1 VPGLVLALRWPA
13 STWTLVDAM
22 ERRCRFLSEAIE
34 ELGLASRVQVVQGRA
49 EELGR
54 EPSLRGRFD
63 VVTARSFG
71 PPAVTAEC
79 AAPFLAAGG
88 RLLVSE
94 PPTEAVRWP
103 DEVALLGL
111 AVGARRGSIQVLIQ
125 TTLCP
130 DRYPRRTGVPAKR
143 PLF

>member
-1 VPGLVLALRWPA
+1 VPGLVLALHWA
-13 STWTLVDAM
+13 GSTWTLVDAM
-22 ERRCRFLSEAIE
+22 ERRCRFLEEAIE
-34 ELGLASRVQVVQGRA
+34 ELGLARRARVVQGRA
-49 EELGR
+49 EDLGR

-79 AAPFLAAGG
+79 GAPFLVVGG

-94 PPTEAVRWP
+94 PPTDRARWP
-103 DEVALLGL
+103 DEVGLLGL
-111 AVGARRGSIQVLIQ
+111 AVEPRRGSVQVLTQ
-125 TTLCP
+125 ATSCP